1 MFWEWQPID
10 NPKPHKAGDFRSAC
24 INFPTVIAACRLHQL
39 VPEGRTAP
47 TSAYPVRQTK
57 EFYLEKAIEIYE
69 WANKT
74 LVNNGRVADGI
85 HGGGPEFKDHLY
97 NQATYIGASCLL
109 YKITGEEKYL
119 NYAKAGA
126 NYVFRSMCAS
136 SILPLETGIEQG
148 IYCAI
153 FAQYMHMLIYDCG
166 QTNYLSSILR
176 NIQRGWNNRDKVR
189 NISNGNFLRATAEG
203 STIESYPASAL
214 PALMLLFPI
223 DAVTEVGEVP
233 FEDSAQHDVFTL
245 SGQKVKEDATRE
257 ELSQMKQGIYVWG
270 NRKIITK

>member
-1 MFWEWQPID
+1 
-10 NPKPHKAGDFRSAC
+10 
-24 INFPTVIAACRLHQL
+24 
-39 VPEGRTAP
+39 
-47 TSAYPVRQTK
+47 
-57 EFYLEKAIEIYE
+57 
-69 WANKT
+69 
-74 LVNNGRVADGI
+74 
-85 HGGGPEFKDHLY
+85 
-97 NQATYIGASCLL
+97 
-109 YKITGEEKYL
+109 
-119 NYAKAGA
+119 
-126 NYVFRSMCAS
+126 
-136 SILPLETGIEQG
+136 
-148 IYCAI
+148 
-153 FAQYMHMLIYDCG
+153 MHMLIYDCG
-166 QTNYLSSILR
+166 QTNYLSNILR